1 MGFNPFKERFDFEGK
16 NLIEA
21 SAGTGKTY
29 SITAIYLRLILE
41 KGLLPPDILAVT
53 FTVDATQELKKRVRN
68 VIKESY
74 DFLLNENNRTL
85 QDSTLKDY
93 LNGLKQERKNKY
105 LFLLR
110 ESLMLFDDAP
120 IYTIHKFCKRL
131 LSENPVESGVS
142 IDMNF
147 SSKEDEFIEE
157 MVFYILRKWLY
168 GQDKTVANFFCD
180 DFLKTFAIKDII
192 TKYISAD
199 KLEFEY
205 KSVDLRSIKEQYNN
219 LIEEI
224 ISIAKNEDITK
235 NKDLKGLFLNA
246 YQSDSYLSPNIL
258 KEIVKK
264 SKQDNITHAYET
276 FHNSL
281 LSYITSN
288 VLKLLKGAK
297 RYVDML
303 KTERNELTF
312 SDLIRLVFDAV
323 SSERL
328 KTCPFK
334 ALLIDEFQDTDF
346 LQVYIFE
353 RLFKDKVSF
362 YIGDAKQSIYG
373 FRSADLSAYF
383 YATENIRNRFN
394 LNVCYRSTNGLISA
408 FNKIFAQDG
417 FFEDKRIKYGEVE
430 PVESPKIRVIT
441 KDNSKDLNFYILK
454 NVTKKEDVL
463 PALTK
468 KLKNLLSSVSIEENT
483 GKTRGLKPQD
493 ICILVRKNSD
503 AENIRDYLSRNGIKC
518 TLATTKS
525 VYDTNQAQE
534 VLATLKAINNFT
546 NVSYVKS
553 ALLSDIFHKTI
564 EDVME
569 KEPTADYKQLL
580 LHYKDYLNKKGIMAC
595 FLHIFNAEN
604 TKDYILKKPNGE
616 RIYTNYLH
624 ILELLQDKQKKEKLT
639 IEQLI
644 RYLQLKITNK
654 SGSAEEE
661 ELRLESDEN
670 AVKISTIHKSKGLE
684 FPVVFLLYF
693 AGASKKNNRRA
704 LEFKFDDKNKRYIVT
719 INQNNNKND
728 ESEVSRL
735 LYVALTRAMSKCY
748 IFDYKRRG
756 MATLNKLLYGDKS
769 SLNDIVNFLNGN
781 FSDIATVKTIS
792 KDNDR
797 IPLKNAEEQKMELE
811 FKPFKGEIKSA
822 HLLTSYSSLAKNRDV
837 SYEEELIVE
846 PFAEEF
852 IVNTPT
858 LPPGAQTGNLI
869 HRILEEIDF
878 SIEDNVLKSTI
889 IKSMPDFSKE
899 AIDSAFNMIKNLL
912 QRPFTVN
919 SKEFALNKL
928 SNDKRI
934 SEMKFFI
941 SMKNPNAFFNALSG
955 IFKERG
961 DSEFLE
967 RLKRIKSVNIK
978 HYLIGFIDLVFEFD
992 NRIHIVDWKTNHL
1005 GTSFKDYSQENLYT
1019 EIAANDYFLQ
1029 FGIYQLAVYKYI
1041 KSLNSDLKPG
1051 EILYLF
1057 VRGFA
1062 PENGSGVFRYKFSED
1077 ELNELARCIE

>member
-29 SITAIYLRLILE
+29 SIAAIYLRLILE
-41 KGLLPPDILAVT
+41 KGLLPPDILTVT
-53 FTVDATQELKKRVRN
+53 FTVDATEELKKRVRA
-68 VIKESY
+68 VIKNSY
-74 DFLLNENNRTL
+74 DFLLNKKSNTL
-85 QDSTLKDY
+85 IDSTLKDY
-93 LNGLKQERKNKY
+93 LSALKPERKNRS

-168 GQDKTVANFFCD
+168 GQDKMVANFFCD

-192 TKYISAD
+192 TKYLSAD
-199 KLEFEY
+199 KLAFEY
-205 KSVDLRSIKEQYNN
+205 NSVDLKSIKEQYDN

-224 ISIAKNEDITK
+224 KKNED
-235 NKDLKGLFLNA
+235 LKKFFLNA
-246 YQSDSYLSPNIL
+246 PYNNGYPPPNIL

-264 SKQDNITHAYET
+264 SKQNNIARAYGI
-276 FHNSL
+276 FRSSL

-288 VLKLLKGAK
+288 VLELLEGAK

-312 SDLIRLVFDAV
+312 SDLIKLVFDAV

-328 KTCPFK
+328 KSCPFK

-408 FNKIFAQDG
+408 FNKIFAQEG

-430 PVESPKIRVIT
+430 PVEFPKVRVIT

-454 NVTKKEDVL
+454 DVTKKEDVL
-463 PALTK
+463 PALTNE
-468 KLKNLLSSVSIEENT
+468 LKNLLNSAFIEENT
-483 GKTRGLKPQD
+483 GKTRKLKPQD

-534 VLATLKAINNFT
+534 VLGTLKAVNNFT
-546 NVSYVKS
+546 NVSYVKT
-553 ALLSDIFHKTI
+553 ALLSDIFHKTT
-564 EDVME
+564 EDVI
-569 KEPTADYKQLL
+569 KEEPIAEYKQHF
-580 LHYKDYLNKKGIMAC
+580 LHYKEYLNKKGIMAC

-604 TKDYILKKPNGE
+604 TKVYILKKPNGE

-693 AGASKKNNRRA
+693 AGVSYKNNRVP
-704 LEFKFDDKNKRYIVT
+704 LVFKFDDKNKRYTVT
-719 INQNNNKND
+719 LNRDSNKED
-728 ESEVSRL
+728 ESEISRL
-735 LYVALTRAMSKCY
+735 FYVALTRAMSKCY

-756 MATLNKLLYGDKS
+756 KSTLNKLLYGDKS
-769 SLNDIVNFLNGN
+769 SLNDIINVLNGN
-781 FSDIATVKTIS
+781 FSDIAAVKTIS
-792 KDNDR
+792 EDDDR
-797 IPLKNAEEQKMELE
+797 IPLKNTEEQKKELE
-811 FKPFKGEIKSA
+811 FKPFRGEIKSV

-837 SYEEELIVE
+837 LYEEELIEE
-846 PFAEEF
+846 PFSEEF
-852 IVNTPT
+852 TANMPI
-858 LPPGAQTGNLI
+858 LPPGAQTGSII
-869 HRILEEIDF
+869 HKILEEIDF
-878 SIEDNVLKSTI
+878 SIEDDALLNTI
-889 IKSMPDFSKE
+889 QKSMSDYSQE
-899 AIDSAFNMIKNLL
+899 AIDFTFNMIKNLL
-912 QRPFTVN
+912 HKPFILN
-919 SKEFALNKL
+919 SKEFALNRL
-928 SNDKRI
+928 ANNKRI

-941 SMKNPNAFFNALSG
+941 SIKNPNAFFNTLSD

-961 DSEFLE
+961 DSEFSE
-967 RLKRIKSVNIK
+967 RLKRIKSANIK

-992 NRIHIVDWKTNHL
+992 SKIYIVDWKTNYL
-1005 GTSFKDYSQENLYT
+1005 GTSFKDYLQENLYR

-1041 KSLNSDLKPG
+1041 KSLNSDFKPG
-1051 EILYLF
+1051 DILYLF
-1057 VRGFA
+1057 VRGFE
-1062 PENGSGVFRYKFSED
+1062 PENGNGIFRYKFRED